1 MLNCPNC
8 GATLNPHQFRCEYC
22 GTAVIDLGTF
32 DLENPCYV
40 RFKAHDYQGREF
52 AMIALVQTNSSSFE
66 MNDNT
71 VDVYDRRGCLVNRVK
86 GNHTLDIHLDL
97 NCLIATPE
105 RNELATIIYQ

>member
-8 GATLNPHQFRCEYC
+8 GATLSPHQFRCEYC

-40 RFKAHDYQGREF
+40 RFKAHDPRGREF
-52 AMIALVQTNSSSFE
+52 AMIALVETKNSYFE
-66 MNDNT
+66 MYDDT
-71 VDVYDRRGCLVNRVK
+71 VNVYNHRGCVVNKVR

-105 RNELATIIYQ
+105 RNELATIVYQ